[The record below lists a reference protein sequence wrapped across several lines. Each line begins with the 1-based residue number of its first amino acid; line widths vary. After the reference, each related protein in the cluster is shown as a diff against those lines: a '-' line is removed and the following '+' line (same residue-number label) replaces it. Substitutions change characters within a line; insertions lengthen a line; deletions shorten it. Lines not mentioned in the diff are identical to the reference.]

1 MIYLDNMATTKPFDP
16 HITVVPDFV
25 RNPNAAYSV
34 RESETLYDCR
44 ERVKRSLGVSSG
56 KVIFCSSASHAMS
69 ILNKHLDID
78 CPDYEHAS
86 VYWCKH
92 SACDDYADAY
102 VHQYV
107 NPISGDIFDIKKIF
121 NKARKKYRFTISDFT
136 AAIGRVVLPDRLED
150 FCDAVFFSGHKFY
163 APLGAGCLW
172 ISDSLAKY
180 MDATDNPVDEYG
192 LCYGTPNLPGI
203 IKMVDCLETF
213 NNYDRILNYEERY
226 RGFCDLLFNLKFPVV
241 DERND
246 PVVDKLLD
254 DTGSVSLMY
263 NPKIEDGRA
272 LASYLATKEIYVGL
286 AHSACEANSN
296 YRVTTALGFT
306 EEQARASIRVSY
318 SIYNTEYDIMALDR
332 EVGNFIKEYC

>member
-16 HITVVPDFV
+16 HITMVPDFV

-69 ILNKHLDID
+69 ILDKHLDID

-92 SACDDYADAY
+92 STCNDYADAY

-107 NPISGDIFDIKKIF
+107 NPISGDTFDIEKIF
-121 NKARKKYRFTISDFT
+121 AKARKKYHFTISDFT
-136 AAIGRVVLPDRLED
+136 AAIGRVVLPKNLED

-163 APLGAGCLW
+163 APLGTGCLW

-180 MDATDNPVDEYG
+180 MDATDDPVDEYG

-213 NNYDRILNYEERY
+213 NNYDRILNHEKQYMH
-226 RGFCDLLFNLKFPVV
+226 FCELLFNLEFPLV
-241 DERND
+241 DGDD
-246 PVVDKLLD
+246 PVVDKIL
-254 DTGSVSLMY
+254 TYTYGVGLMY
-263 NPKIEDGRA
+263 NPKIKDGRA
-272 LASYLATKEIYVGL
+272 LANYLAAREIYVGL
-286 AHSACEANSN
+286 ARSACEANSN
-296 YRVTTALGFT
+296 YRVATALGFT

-318 SIYNTEYDIMALDR
+318 SIYNTEDDIRALDR

>member
-1 MIYLDNMATTKPFDP
+1 MIYLDNMATTKPFDS
-16 HITVVPDFV
+16 HITVVPDFI

-69 ILNKHLDID
+69 ILNGCLDID
-78 CPDYEHAS
+78 CPDYEHTS
-86 VYWCKH
+86 VYRCKYSVH
-92 SACDDYADAY
+92 ADAY
-102 VHQYV
+102 AHQYV
-107 NPISGDIFDIKKIF
+107 SPISGDVFDIKKIF
-121 NKARKKYRFTISDFT
+121 TEAKEKYRFTISDFT
-136 AAIGRVVLPDRLED
+136 AGIGRVILPKNLED

-163 APLGAGCLW
+163 APLGTGCLW

-192 LCYGTPNLPGI
+192 LCYGTPNLPEI
-203 IKMVDCLETF
+203 IKMVDCLERF
-213 NNYDRILNYEERY
+213 NNYDRILDHEEQY

-246 PVVDKLLD
+246 PIIDKLLD
-254 DTGSVSLMY
+254 DTYSVNLMY
-263 NPKIEDGRA
+263 NPKIKDGRA
-272 LASYLATKEIYVGL
+272 LASYLAAREIYVGL

-296 YRVTTALGFT
+296 YRVATALGFT
-306 EEQARASIRVSY
+306 KEQARASIRVSY
-318 SIYNTEYDIMALDR
+318 SIYNREDDIRALDR